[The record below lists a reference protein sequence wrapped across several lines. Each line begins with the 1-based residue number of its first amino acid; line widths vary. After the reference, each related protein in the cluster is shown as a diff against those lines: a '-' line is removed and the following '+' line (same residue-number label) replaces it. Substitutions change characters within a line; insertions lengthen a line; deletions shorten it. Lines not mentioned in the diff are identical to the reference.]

1 MESSGAKAPNQASS
15 LPPPRAVLDSNVW
28 LDLLLFA
35 DPRCAALRAAI
46 DAGLLRPVIDEACL
60 EEWRRVLA
68 YPQWGLTAA
77 RQQALYQA
85 VQQWLVPVPRLA
97 SVELP
102 RCRDRD
108 DQKFLDLAG
117 HAQALLLLSR
127 DRDLLKLARPC
138 RRRALFHIVE
148 PGALQA
154 GLPVALQRPSPSAF

>member
-1 MESSGAKAPNQASS
+1 M
-15 LPPPRAVLDSNVW
+15 VLDSNVW

-35 DPRCAALRAAI
+35 DPRCAALRTII
-46 DAGLLRPVIDEACL
+46 DAGLLMPVIDAACL

-68 YPQWGLTAA
+68 YPLWDLAGE

-85 VQQWLVPVPRLA
+85 VQQWLVPVPQLTHI
-97 SVELP
+97 ELP

-108 DQKFLDLAG
+108 DQKFLDLAA

-138 RRRALFHIVE
+138 RRLGLFHILE

-154 GLPVALQRPSPSAF
+154 GLPVALKRPSPAAF